1 MYWKDEGYLLSKTNF
16 DENSIFIEAFTLN
29 HGKCSGVVYGGS
41 SKKLKKNFQIGN
53 KILLNW
59 KSKGENKVGYFNTEL
74 IKPISPLF
82 FDDKK
87 RSICFIAATSILKV
101 LLPERQ
107 TNKTIYLSFERLLDQ
122 FSDVD
127 WIKLYVFWELSLIK
141 ELGFEISFLDKNYS
155 KNHINNAIKINDR
168 YFKIPKLLLEQ
179 NSKNISK
186 AGIREALTFNRN
198 LLMENFILPYSLRL
212 PLSRN
217 ILEKYYN

>member
-1 MYWKDEGYLLSKTNF
+1 MYWSDEGFLLSKYNF
-16 DENSIFIEAFTLN
+16 GENSIIVETFTLD
-29 HGKCSGVVYGGS
+29 HGKYSGIVYGGS
-41 SKKLKKNFQIGN
+41 SRKQKKNLQIGN
-53 KILLNW
+53 KILLNYN
-59 KSKGENKVGYFNTEL
+59 SKGENKIGYFTVEL

>member
-29 HGKCSGVVYGGS
+29 HGKCGGVVYGGS

-87 RSICFIAATSILKV
+87 RSICVLAATSILKI

-107 TNKTIYLSFERLLDQ
+107 INKKIYHSFERLIEQ
-122 FSDVD
+122 FNHDD
-127 WIKLYVFWELSLIK
+127 WIQLYIFWELSLIK
-141 ELGFEISFLDKNYS
+141 ELGFGINFIDKNYPE
-155 KNHINNAIKINDR
+155 NHISNTIEINDR

-179 NSKNISK
+179 NSKSLSN
-186 AGIREALTFNRN
+186 AGIKEALTFNKS
-198 LLMENFILPYSLRL
+198 LLMENFILPHRLRL
-212 PLSRN
+212 PLSRS
-217 ILEKYYN
+217 ILEKYFN

>member
-16 DENSIFIEAFTLN
+16 DENSIIIEAFTLN

-87 RSICFIAATSILKV
+87 RSICVLAATSILKI

-107 TNKTIYLSFERLLDQ
+107 INKKIYHSFDRLIEQ
-122 FSDVD
+122 FNRDD
-127 WIKLYVFWELSLIK
+127 WIQLYIFWELSLIK
-141 ELGFEISFLDKNYS
+141 ELGFGINFIDKNYPE
-155 KNHINNAIKINDR
+155 NHISNTIEINDR

-179 NSKNISK
+179 NSKNFSNAVIK
-186 AGIREALTFNRN
+186 EALTFNKS
-198 LLMENFILPYSLRL
+198 LLMENFILPHRLRL
-212 PLSRN
+212 PLSRS
-217 ILEKYYN
+217 ILEKYFN

>member
-87 RSICFIAATSILKV
+87 RSICVLAATSILKI

-107 TNKTIYLSFERLLDQ
+107 INKKIYHSFDRLIEQ
-122 FSDVD
+122 FNYDD
-127 WIKLYVFWELSLIK
+127 WIQLYIFWELSLIK
-141 ELGFEISFLDKNYS
+141 ELGFGINFIDKNYPE
-155 KNHINNAIKINDR
+155 NHITNTIEINDK

-179 NSKNISK
+179 NSKNFSN
-186 AGIREALTFNRN
+186 AGIKEALTFNKN
-198 LLMENFILPYSLRL
+198 LLMENFILPHRLRL

-217 ILEKYYN
+217 ILEKYFN

>member
-16 DENSIFIEAFTLN
+16 NENSIIIETFTLN
-29 HGKCSGVVYGGS
+29 HGKSSGIVYGGS

-87 RSICFIAATSILKV
+87 RSICVLAATSILKI

-107 TNKTIYLSFERLLDQ
+107 INKKIYHSFDRLVEQ
-122 FSDVD
+122 FNHDD
-127 WIKLYVFWELSLIK
+127 WIQLYIFWELSLIK
-141 ELGFEISFLDKNYS
+141 ELGFGINFIDKNYPE
-155 KNHINNAIKINDR
+155 NHISNTIEINDR

-179 NSKNISK
+179 NSKNFSNAVIK
-186 AGIREALTFNRN
+186 EALTFNKS
-198 LLMENFILPYSLRL
+198 LLMENFILPHRLRL
-212 PLSRN
+212 PLSRS
-217 ILEKYYN
+217 ILEKYFN

>member
-29 HGKCSGVVYGGS
+29 HGKCGGVVYGGS

-87 RSICFIAATSILKV
+87 RSICVLAATSILKI

-107 TNKTIYLSFERLLDQ
+107 INKKIYHSFERLIEQ
-122 FSDVD
+122 FNHDD
-127 WIKLYVFWELSLIK
+127 WIQLYIFWELSLIK
-141 ELGFEISFLDKNYS
+141 ELGFGINFIDKNYPE
-155 KNHINNAIKINDR
+155 NHISNTIEINDR

-179 NSKNISK
+179 NSKNFSK
-186 AGIREALTFNRN
+186 AVIKEALTFNKS
-198 LLMENFILPYSLRL
+198 LLMENFILPHRLRL
-212 PLSRN
+212 PLSRS
-217 ILEKYYN
+217 ILEKYFN

>member
-16 DENSIFIEAFTLN
+16 SENSIIIEALTLN
-29 HGKCSGVVYGGS
+29 HGKCSGVVYGGN

-53 KILLNW
+53 KILFNW
-59 KSKGENKVGYFNTEL
+59 RSKGENKVGYFSSEL

-87 RSICFIAATSILKV
+87 RSICVLSATSILKI

-107 TNKTIYLSFERLLDQ
+107 INKKIYLSFERLVDR
-122 FSDVD
+122 FNHDD
-127 WIKLYVFWELSLIK
+127 WIKLYIFWELSLIK
-141 ELGFEISFLDKNYS
+141 DLGFEINFLDKNFVDNHNN
-155 KNHINNAIKINDR
+155 NHIEINDR
-168 YFKIPKLLLEQ
+168 NFRIPKLLLEQ
-179 NSKNISK
+179 NSKNFSK
-186 AGIREALTFNRN
+186 AGIKEALTFNKN
-198 LLMENFILPYSLRL
+198 LLMENFILPYRLRL

>member
-1 MYWKDEGYLLSKTNF
+1 MYWKDESYLLSKTNF

-87 RSICFIAATSILKV
+87 RSICVLAATSILKI

-107 TNKTIYLSFERLLDQ
+107 INKKIYHSFDRLIEQ
-122 FSDVD
+122 FNYDD
-127 WIKLYVFWELSLIK
+127 WIQLYIFWELSLIK
-141 ELGFEISFLDKNYS
+141 ELGFGINFIDKNYPE
-155 KNHINNAIKINDR
+155 NHISNTIEINDR
-168 YFKIPKLLLEQ
+168 FFKIPKLLLEQ
-179 NSKNISK
+179 NSKNFSNAVIK
-186 AGIREALTFNRN
+186 EALTFNKS
-198 LLMENFILPYSLRL
+198 LLMENFILPHRLRL
-212 PLSRN
+212 PLSRS
-217 ILEKYYN
+217 ILEKYFN

>member
-29 HGKCSGVVYGGS
+29 HGKCGGVVYGGS

-87 RSICFIAATSILKV
+87 RSICVLAATSILKI

-107 TNKTIYLSFERLLDQ
+107 INKKIYHSFDQ
-122 FSDVD
+122 LVEQFNHDD
-127 WIKLYVFWELSLIK
+127 WIQLYIFWELSLIK
-141 ELGFEISFLDKNYS
+141 ELGFGINFIDKNYPE
-155 KNHINNAIKINDR
+155 NHISNTIEINDR

-179 NSKNISK
+179 NSKNFSNAVIK
-186 AGIREALTFNRN
+186 EALTFNKS
-198 LLMENFILPYSLRL
+198 LLMENFILPHRLRL
-212 PLSRN
+212 PLSRS
-217 ILEKYYN
+217 ILEKYFN

>member
-29 HGKCSGVVYGGS
+29 HGKCGGVVYGGS

-59 KSKGENKVGYFNTEL
+59 KSKGENKVCYFNTEL

-87 RSICFIAATSILKV
+87 RSICVLAATSILKI

-107 TNKTIYLSFERLLDQ
+107 INKKIYHSFDRLVEQ
-122 FSDVD
+122 FNHDD
-127 WIKLYVFWELSLIK
+127 WIQLYIFWELSLIK
-141 ELGFEISFLDKNYS
+141 ELGFGINFIDKNYPE
-155 KNHINNAIKINDR
+155 NHISNTIEINDR

-179 NSKNISK
+179 NSKNFSNAVIK
-186 AGIREALTFNRN
+186 EALTFNKR
-198 LLMENFILPYSLRL
+198 LLMENFILPHRLRL
-212 PLSRN
+212 PLSRS
-217 ILEKYYN
+217 ILEKYFN

>member
-1 MYWKDEGYLLSKTNF
+1 MYWKDEGYLLFKTNF
-16 DENSIFIEAFTLN
+16 DENSIIIEAFTLN

-87 RSICFIAATSILKV
+87 RSICVLAATSILKI

-107 TNKTIYLSFERLLDQ
+107 INKKIYHSFDRLVEQ
-122 FSDVD
+122 FNHDD
-127 WIKLYVFWELSLIK
+127 WIQLYIFWELSLIK
-141 ELGFEISFLDKNYS
+141 DLGFGINFIDKNYPE
-155 KNHINNAIKINDR
+155 NHISNTIEINDR

-179 NSKNISK
+179 NSKNFSNAVIK
-186 AGIREALTFNRN
+186 EALTFNKS
-198 LLMENFILPYSLRL
+198 LLMENFILPHRLRL
-212 PLSRN
+212 PLSRS
-217 ILEKYYN
+217 ILEKYFN